1 MTRTGANLVLALAVP
16 ALSVVALVPAP
27 ALADSQMHQSPLLE
41 RGSSDACDDLR
52 QGRRQRGSYSW
63 QFSCAG
69 VPRSAGQGG
78 RRGR

>member
-1 MTRTGANLVLALAVP
+1 MTRTGAIIAPALAVP
-16 ALSVVALVPAP
+16 ALLALVPAT

-41 RGSSDACDDLR
+41 RGSAEACDDLR
-52 QGRRQRGSYSW
+52 QGRTQRGGYSW

-69 VPRSAGQGG
+69 VARGVGQGG